1 MEIGSDEYGDLIED
15 VAGDIVH
22 VLAYIDVLLLK
33 YKLSD
38 IDLII
43 ENMDENSGI
52 LQALPFSETMRK
64 AEVSFS
70 QVETFKKIR
79 DLMVAREK
87 QIEIKRKPDT
97 TPGEDILKHLGYME

>member
-1 MEIGSDEYGDLIED
+1 MEIGSDKYQELIED
-15 VAGDIVH
+15 VAGDVVNI
-22 VLAYIDVLLLK
+22 LADIDILLLK

-52 LQALPFSETMRK
+52 LAALPFPETMRK
-64 AEVSFS
+64 SEITSS
-70 QVETFKKIR
+70 QTETFKKIR
-79 DLMVAREK
+79 DLMESRKK

-97 TPGEDILKHLGYME
+97 MPGEDILKHLGYVE